1 MLGLESSPLREDK
14 EPEFGGVACPAAG
27 GAGAFFFLCSDW
39 TRASQG
45 GSLGLWVPL
54 DKLDI
59 EIQTRME
66 GSHRGRQ
73 PDTFN
78 RRADMADAASQ
89 TDEMQQN
96 KQICSR
102 GVTFRE
108 TEIAREASEE
118 WGASGSHLESHYQ
131 KKVKSCFLLYL
142 LINCNVKS
150 TDHLLGAANEPGGQA
165 EEEEWVRKPGGV
177 LVLAGSFLGD
187 GQQV

>member
-1 MLGLESSPLREDK
+1 MEAPLLPSSSAGLFSSPSSSSSSSNGLAGEGGVLGLESSPLREDK

-78 RRADMADAASQ
+78 RWADMADAASE
-89 TDEMQQN
+89 TDEM
-96 KQICSR
+96 
-102 GVTFRE
+102 
-108 TEIAREASEE
+108 
-118 WGASGSHLESHYQ
+118 
-131 KKVKSCFLLYL
+131 
-142 LINCNVKS
+142 
-150 TDHLLGAANEPGGQA
+150 
-165 EEEEWVRKPGGV
+165 
-177 LVLAGSFLGD
+177 
-187 GQQV
+187 

>member
-73 PDTFN
+73 PDAFN

-108 TEIAREASEE
+108 TEIAREASGE
-118 WGASGSHLESHYQ
+118 WGASGSHLDSHYQ
-131 KKVKSCFLLYL
+131 KKGQILFSS
-142 LINCNVKS
+142 IS
-150 TDHLLGAANEPGGQA
+150 TNKLQSEIHRPSAARSERTRGAGRG
-165 EEEEWVRKPGGV
+165 GGV
-177 LVLAGSFLGD
+177 GSETRRGAGTGRVVSW
-187 GQQV
+187 